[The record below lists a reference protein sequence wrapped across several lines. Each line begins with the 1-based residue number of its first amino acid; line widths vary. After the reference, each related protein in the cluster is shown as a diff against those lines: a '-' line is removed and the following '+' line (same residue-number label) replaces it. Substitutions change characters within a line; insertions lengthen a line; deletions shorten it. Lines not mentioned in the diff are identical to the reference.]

1 MILKF
6 MNEGQNSAFALKPG
20 GSGDVT
26 ESHVL
31 WKQTKGL
38 PYIPSA
44 IVYRGQVVMIKD
56 GGIVTAYDAETGT
69 EVFQRRAAASGTMRL
84 RLRPTGTF
92 ILRPW
97 RAPSRY

>member
-1 MILKF
+1 

-38 PYIPSA
+38 PYIAVGDRVP
-44 IVYRGQVVMIKD
+44 
-56 GGIVTAYDAETGT
+56 
-69 EVFQRRAAASGTMRL
+69 RAST
-84 RLRPTGTF
+84 
-92 ILRPW
+92 
-97 RAPSRY
+97 S